1 MARKINGDEE
11 LVKKIRQANR
21 RMERERQ
28 RQIAA
33 EVIAEAS
40 GEPVKIKMGEWGKT
54 ALNFAEKEVERIAGK
69 GARSFP
75 TTGELSEDM
84 IADLEAAVDR
94 VLRSPMLTEEGRMEQ
109 AKANTANFFHK
120 DPSEVTR
127 REMNLL
133 SRLDE
138 TGLLDKMKEL
148 NMNYSAVFDSLEMGS
163 DFANR
168 KDISLTEKI
177 DFLDALVNNTNG
189 FQEQFTVNGV
199 IDYYGALGEYFGS
212 DDFRD

>member
-1 MARKINGDEE
+1 MARKITGEEE
-11 LVKKIRQANR
+11 LQKKIRKANR
-21 RMERERQ
+21 RIEKERQ

-40 GEPVKIKMGEWGKT
+40 GEPVKLKMGEWGKV
-54 ALNFAEKEVERIAGK
+54 ALNFAQKEIEKIYGK
-69 GARSFP
+69 GAERFSME
-75 TTGELSEDM
+75 GISEDM
-84 IADLEAAVDR
+84 VSDLELALDR
-94 VLRSPMLTEEGRMEQ
+94 VLRSPTLSEQGRLEQ

-120 DPSEVTR
+120 DTSEVTR

-168 KDISLTEKI
+168 KDISLTDKVN
-177 DFLDALVNNTNG
+177 FLDALVNNTNG

-212 DDFRD
+212 EDFRD

>member
-1 MARKINGDEE
+1 MARKITGEEE
-11 LVKKIRQANR
+11 LQKKIRKANR
-21 RMERERQ
+21 RIEKERQ

-40 GEPVKIKMGEWGKT
+40 GEPVKLKMGEWGKV
-54 ALNFAEKEVERIAGK
+54 ALNFAQKEIEKIYGK
-69 GARSFP
+69 GAERFSLE
-75 TTGELSEDM
+75 GISEDM
-84 IADLEAAVDR
+84 VSDLELALDR
-94 VLRSPMLTEEGRMEQ
+94 VLRSPMLTEQGRLEQ
-109 AKANTANFFHK
+109 AKSNTANFFHK

-148 NMNYSAVFDSLEMGS
+148 NMNYSAVFDSLEIGS

-168 KDISLTEKI
+168 KDISLTDKVN
-177 DFLDALVNNTNG
+177 FLDALVNNTNG

-212 DDFRD
+212 EDFRS

>member
-1 MARKINGDEE
+1 MARKITGEEE
-11 LVKKIRQANR
+11 LQKKIRKANR
-21 RMERERQ
+21 RIEKERQ

-40 GEPVKIKMGEWGKT
+40 GEPVKLKMGEWGKV
-54 ALNFAEKEVERIAGK
+54 ALNFAQKEIEKIYGK
-69 GARSFP
+69 GAERFSLE
-75 TTGELSEDM
+75 GISEDM
-84 IADLEAAVDR
+84 VSDLELALDR
-94 VLRSPMLTEEGRMEQ
+94 VLRSPMLTEQGRLEQ
-109 AKANTANFFHK
+109 VKANTANFFHK

-168 KDISLTEKI
+168 KDISLTDKVN
-177 DFLDALVNNTNG
+177 FLDALVNNTNG

-212 DDFRD
+212 EDFRN

>member
-1 MARKINGDEE
+1 MARKITGEEE
-11 LVKKIRQANR
+11 LQKKIRKANR
-21 RMERERQ
+21 RIEKERQ

-40 GEPVKIKMGEWGKT
+40 GEPVKLKMGEWGKV
-54 ALNFAEKEVERIAGK
+54 ALNFAQKEIENIYGK
-69 GARSFP
+69 GAERFSLE
-75 TTGELSEDM
+75 GISEDM
-84 IADLEAAVDR
+84 VSDLELALDR
-94 VLRSPMLTEEGRMEQ
+94 VLRSPMLTEQGRLEQ

-148 NMNYSAVFDSLEMGS
+148 NMNYSAVFDSLEIGS

-168 KDISLTEKI
+168 KDISLTDKVN
-177 DFLDALVNNTNG
+177 FLDALVNNTNG

-212 DDFRD
+212 EDFRS

>member
-1 MARKINGDEE
+1 MARKITGEEE
-11 LVKKIRQANR
+11 LQKKIRKANR
-21 RMERERQ
+21 RIEKERQ

-40 GEPVKIKMGEWGKT
+40 GEPVKLKMGEWGKV
-54 ALNFAEKEVERIAGK
+54 ALNFAQKEIEKIYGK
-69 GARSFP
+69 GAERFSLE
-75 TTGELSEDM
+75 GISEDM

-168 KDISLTEKI
+168 KDISLTDKVN
-177 DFLDALVNNTNG
+177 FLDALVNNTNG

-212 DDFRD
+212 EDFRS

>member
-1 MARKINGDEE
+1 MARKITGEEE
-11 LVKKIRQANR
+11 LQKKIRKANR
-21 RMERERQ
+21 RIEKERQ

-33 EVIAEAS
+33 EVIAEYS
-40 GEPVKIKMGEWGKT
+40 GEPVKLKMGEWGKV
-54 ALNFAEKEVERIAGK
+54 ALNFAQKEIEKIYGK
-69 GARSFP
+69 GAERFSLE
-75 TTGELSEDM
+75 GISEDM
-84 IADLEAAVDR
+84 VSDLELALDR
-94 VLRSPMLTEEGRMEQ
+94 VLRSPMLTEQGRLEQ

-168 KDISLTEKI
+168 KDISLTDKVN
-177 DFLDALVNNTNG
+177 FLDALVNNTNG

-212 DDFRD
+212 EDFRS